1 MAAYYRPETFAARD
15 CMGYLVSRAQS
26 LMRPQIEAVFDKQ
39 DLSFSQWRVLMC
51 LRDGIANTCAD
62 ISRELSHDSG
72 SLTRLVDQLDARGL
86 IRRTR
91 DRKDR
96 RVVTLALTPA
106 GRAAIAA
113 VLPEVVAHCNNLLE
127 GFSAHEAKTL
137 IALLTRLLVRAREIE
152 DRGEENALSRR
163 ERAA

>member
-1 MAAYYRPETFAARD
+1 MAGYYRTESFGARD
-15 CMGYLVSRAQS
+15 CIGYLISRVQS

-39 DLSFSQWRVLMC
+39 DLTFSQWRVLMC

-72 SLTRLVDQLDARGL
+72 SLTRLVDQLDRRGL
-86 IRRTR
+86 IQRTR

-106 GRAAIAA
+106 GRAAIKAA
-113 VLPEVVAHCNNLLE
+113 MPHVVAHFNDVLD
-127 GFSAHEAKTL
+127 GFSPQDVKTL
-137 IALLTRLLVRAREIE
+137 IALLTRLLVRAREMD
-152 DRGEENALSRR
+152 DRELR

>member
-1 MAAYYRPETFAARD
+1 MVGYYRSESFAARD
-15 CMGYLVSRAQS
+15 CVGYLISRAQS

-39 DLSFSQWRVLMC
+39 DLTFSQWRVLMC

-72 SLTRLVDQLDARGL
+72 SLTRLVDQLDRRGL
-86 IRRTR
+86 IQRTR

-96 RVVTLALTPA
+96 RVVTLALTAA
-106 GRAAIAA
+106 GRAAIKAA
-113 VLPEVVAHCNNLLE
+113 MPHVVAHFNDVLGGFTPQE
-127 GFSAHEAKTL
+127 GKML
-137 IALLTRLLVRAREIE
+137 ITLLTRLLVRAREI
-152 DRGEENALSRR
+152 DQRENR

>member
-1 MAAYYRPETFAARD
+1 MAAHYRSENFAARD
-15 CMGYLVSRAQS
+15 CVGYLISRVQS

-39 DLSFSQWRVLMC
+39 DLTFSQWRVLMC

-72 SLTRLVDQLDARGL
+72 SLTRLADQLDRRGL
-86 IRRTR
+86 IHRTR

-106 GRAAIAA
+106 GRAAIKA
-113 VLPEVVAHCNNLLE
+113 VLPNVVAHFNDLLE
-127 GFSAHEAKTL
+127 GFSAHEAKML
-137 IALLTRLLVRAREIE
+137 VALLTRLLVRASEIE
-152 DRGEENALSRR
+152 DRESGVR

>member
-1 MAAYYRPETFAARD
+1 MTGFYRSGSFTARD
-15 CMGYLVSRAQS
+15 CVGYLISRVQS

-39 DLSFSQWRVLMC
+39 DLTFSQWRVLMC

-72 SLTRLVDQLDARGL
+72 SLTRLVDQLDRRGL
-86 IRRTR
+86 ILRTR

-106 GRAAIAA
+106 GRAAIKAA
-113 VLPEVVAHCNNLLE
+113 MPHVVAHFNDVLE
-127 GFSAHEAKTL
+127 GFSPHDVKML
-137 IALLTRLLVRAREIE
+137 IALLTRLLVRAREMD
-152 DRGEENALSRR
+152 DREIR

>member
-1 MAAYYRPETFAARD
+1 MVGYYRSESFAARD
-15 CMGYLVSRAQS
+15 CVGYLVSRAQS

-39 DLSFSQWRVLMC
+39 DLTFSQWRVLMC

-72 SLTRLVDQLDARGL
+72 SLTRLVDQLDRRGL
-86 IRRTR
+86 IQRTR

-96 RVVTLALTPA
+96 RVVTLALTAA
-106 GRAAIAA
+106 GRAAIKAA
-113 VLPEVVAHCNNLLE
+113 MPHVVAHFNDVLD
-127 GFSAHEAKTL
+127 GFTPREAKML
-137 IALLTRLLVRAREIE
+137 ITLLTRLLVRAGEMDQREY
-152 DRGEENALSRR
+152 R